1 MPFYMLRVCI
11 ILTPKFFV
19 VAAALIGLTSCE
31 STKDKIVGSWHYT
44 GNRTTSN
51 GGEFTVDLVGNN
63 KADDTYTST
72 ANCSV
77 FFFFLVDGTKYKVM
91 YSIKDSGEWKINNDK
106 EIVWSPSSV
115 DIKVTSVKYF
125 DPSDDSFIG
134 ELTGSDLEEFSKVY
148 AKDMQS
154 DFLEAS
160 TERTIMLQDNKY
172 VTVSVDDDGE
182 KETTTYNRL

>member
-1 MPFYMLRVCI
+1 M
-11 ILTPKFFV
+11 
-19 VAAALIGLTSCE
+19 SC
-31 STKDKIVGSWHYT
+31 T
-44 GNRTTSN
+44 
-51 GGEFTVDLVGNN
+51 NN
-63 KADDTYTST
+63 KLNRLKSAVEPNKY
-72 ANCSV
+72 A
-77 FFFFLVDGTKYKVM
+77 FFEFYRTP
-91 YSIKDSGEWKINNDK
+91 IKINNDK